1 MAMGAKLQLEPGS
14 LMETLYDIYIG
25 IVVGANHSF
34 YIVSRWWY
42 LNLFRPILLAFDID
56 LGVFEAKPKEGKE
69 TLKVVA
75 VGYGRTGTVRVSGR
89 IVSVGVTDVN
99 PKNSIVVLWVFIIK
113 SETSYDVL

>member
-1 MAMGAKLQLEPGS
+1 MSMAMGAKLQLEPGS

-42 LNLFRPILLAFDID
+42 QNLVQPILLAFGIQFD
-56 LGVFEAKPKEGKE
+56 LFETKAQQQANKEGTKE

-75 VGYGRTGTVRVSGR
+75 VGYGRTGTVCRVLVRVRWSTG
-89 IVSVGVTDVN
+89 
-99 PKNSIVVLWVFIIK
+99 
-113 SETSYDVL
+113 Y

>member
-1 MAMGAKLQLEPGS
+1 MSMAMGAKLQLEPGS

-42 LNLFRPILLAFDID
+42 QNLFRPFLLAFGIHLD
-56 LGVFEAKPKEGKE
+56 VFETKVPAQEGKE

-75 VGYGRTGTVRVSGR
+75 VGYGRTGTVGR
-89 IVSVGVTDVN
+89 FLLSLVRWSTV
-99 PKNSIVVLWVFIIK
+99 
-113 SETSYDVL
+113 Y